1 MRERGKMTSTSS
13 KSGGFGGLGRPRSR
27 GQATA
32 AAQILGSLPGANGGP
47 GAFQWR
53 TPPETVGIETP
64 GGIAVRIT
72 AGLRS
77 AGAGAMNSSA
87 CASPWLLVDRVRGAR
102 PGRPA
107 GARGTVLV
115 VVCALLCVAA
125 GFAATRTT
133 SPPARAARARSAAAA
148 APSSPT
154 SRRTVVG
161 LPVAAREAMSRGLGR
176 DDPGYW
182 IRSSPAGWRAS
193 NAKQR
198 LAVTFASTGAVI
210 SVRGGWIGLG
220 AVAVGRGSALRAL
233 GAVRLRVRSNRVV
246 YQHPGVGVWYANGPL
261 GLEQGFS
268 LTSRPAGAAQLP
280 VTLAVRLTGTLRARL
295 RGNGLL
301 LVGGH
306 DRPRLRYDQLS
317 VTDATGRRLPA
328 RLSLS
333 YGWIEISIRDH
344 GARYPLTVDPTV
356 TQTAELTASDG
367 AANDNFGS
375 SVAVSGSTIVVGA
388 PQHQV
393 GSNTYQGAVYVFT
406 KPASG
411 WANATQTAE
420 LTASDGAAND
430 NLGLS
435 VAVSGSTIV
444 AGAPGRQVGQGA
456 VYVFSEPASGW
467 ANGTQTAELTAS
479 DGAAYDQ
486 LGWSVGVSGSTV
498 VAGANEHWVG
508 GNGYQGAVYVFSEP
522 ASGWADST
530 ETAELTASDGGASDG
545 LGISVAVSGSTIVA
559 GAGGH
564 QVGGNTQQG
573 AAYVFSEPAGG
584 WANST
589 ETAELTAADG
599 ASGDLLE
606 FVGLSGS
613 TVVAGAPYHQV
624 GSNSQQ
630 GAAYEF
636 DYPPSAPTTTT
647 TALSSSPNPA
657 TVGQQVSY
665 TATVSPAPDGG
676 TVAFS
681 DGGGTIFGCGS
692 VAVNTTTGEATCP
705 VTYSTAGS
713 HSITASYSG
722 DGHYSRSSS
731 STVTQVINQSG
742 TGGGGTGGGG
752 TGGGGTGG
760 GGGVG
765 TPGQTPPT
773 MHQLKQAAAAIASA
787 AARAVKRL
795 TVGQWSTSFGVSVP
809 GAGTVCTIVL
819 LGSKAGPFTCGSTHL
834 LHAPLRAM
842 PAAAKHKHRQAKP
855 TMLASGAHTFAR
867 AGRASIVLRFTNGAK
882 KLLGTGKTQRA
893 TMVIAYITSGHAP
906 VIITKQ

>member
-1 MRERGKMTSTSS
+1 
-13 KSGGFGGLGRPRSR
+13 
-27 GQATA
+27 
-32 AAQILGSLPGANGGP
+32 
-47 GAFQWR
+47 
-53 TPPETVGIETP
+53 
-64 GGIAVRIT
+64 
-72 AGLRS
+72 
-77 AGAGAMNSSA
+77 
-87 CASPWLLVDRVRGAR
+87 
-102 PGRPA
+102 
-107 GARGTVLV
+107 
-115 VVCALLCVAA
+115 
-125 GFAATRTT
+125 
-133 SPPARAARARSAAAA
+133 
-148 APSSPT
+148 
-154 SRRTVVG
+154 
-161 LPVAAREAMSRGLGR
+161 
-176 DDPGYW
+176 
-182 IRSSPAGWRAS
+182 
-193 NAKQR
+193 
-198 LAVTFASTGAVI
+198 VTFASTGAVI

-479 DGAAYDQ
+479 DGAVGDFLGQRVALSGSTIVAGAPGHAVGGNQGQGAVYVFSEPASGWADATQTAELTASDGAYIDQLGNSVGVSGSTIVAGAPHHQVGSNNTQGAVYVFSEPASGWANGTQTAELTASDGAAYDQ

-589 ETAELTAADG
+589 ETAELTASDG

-731 STVTQVINQSG
+731 STVTQVINQSGTGGGGTGGGG

-906 VIITKQ
+906 VIITKQIKLTAHKPHGKRGVHH